1 MARFLG
7 ELCNQRCAEAVLLP
21 DMMHMILNHSIDGD
35 IQDPHFRMKL
45 IATLA
50 IAGAFSLKKS
60 RGSKIQMFAFL
71 PYFEEFV
78 MFFHP
83 LPMDVELDVDE
94 MYRTLNAKRPKH
106 ATYKDAQDALL
117 KFHAKQS
124 RKKSSASLHSIQ
136 EFDSMN
142 LDEEENATQSDIGSP
157 ADESSF
163 SEVEEESVRRF
174 TGPSQEEESF
184 ERELALALGTNHD
197 MTTTSHTM
205 TEPKVTSAVGDEGS
219 QKLSFKVMTKKSG
232 KREKSKM
239 VQIPVTQG
247 VAQRLKENKEAEAA
261 EKAALKR
268 MVLASEF

>member
-1 MARFLG
+1 MVRFLG
-7 ELCNQRCAEAVLLP
+7 ELCNKQCAEANLVP
-21 DMMHMILNHSIDGD
+21 DMMHIILNYSMEGEIP
-35 IQDPHFRMKL
+35 DPHFRIKL
-45 IATLA
+45 IATLGVA
-50 IAGAFSLKKS
+50 AASSLRRS
-60 RGSKIQMFAFL
+60 GGNRTRLFTFL

-94 MYRTLNAKRPKH
+94 MYRTLNAKYPKH

-117 KFHAKQS
+117 RFHAKQS
-124 RKKSSASLHSIQ
+124 RKQSSASMHSIQ

-142 LDEEENATQSDIGSP
+142 LDEEEIATQSEMGSP
-157 ADESSF
+157 ADDSSL
-163 SEVEEESVRRF
+163 EIDEESVRRF

-184 ERELALALGTNHD
+184 ERELALALGTNQD
-197 MTTTSHTM
+197 LASSNHTM
-205 TEPKVTSAVGDEGS
+205 TEPKIKSAIGDEGS

-232 KREKSKM
+232 KKEKSKM
-239 VQIPVTQG
+239 VQIPVTRG